1 MVSIITGDIVRSQ
14 SVSDPSV
21 WMDPLKEVFLSLG
34 ESPKDWQVYRGDS
47 FQLEV
52 ATEQSLRIAIVIKS
66 IIKKLNIKKL
76 DVRLAIG
83 VGQEEENRNNV
94 ISESSGD
101 AFVYSGTL
109 LDELKD
115 ENVHLGIRTP
125 WKGVNDELNMMFSL
139 ALVIMNSWTS
149 KTAEVSELLFR
160 IPGITQTE
168 IAEKLGI
175 AQSTVNERI
184 KRGAVHEIIQ
194 LERYYRKKFTE
205 MYTSNSAPS

>member
-1 MVSIITGDIVRSQ
+1 MVATITGDIVQSQ
-14 SVSDPSV
+14 TVTNPSI
-21 WMDPLKEVFLSLG
+21 WMDPLKDWFQKLG
-34 ESPKDWQVYRGDS
+34 ESPRDWQIYRGDS

-52 ATEQSLRIAIVIKS
+52 NSEDSLRVAIVIKS
-66 IIKKLNIKKL
+66 IIKKLNHKKL

-83 VGQEEENRNNV
+83 IGKRGYREGY

-125 WKGVNDELNMMFSL
+125 WDNINKELNMMFKL
-139 ALVIMNSWTS
+139 ALVIMNSWTG
-149 KTAEVSELLFR
+149 KTAEVSELLFSE
-160 IPGITQTE
+160 PGITQTD
-168 IAEKLGI
+168 IADKLGI

-184 KRGAVHEIIQ
+184 KRGSVHEIIE
-194 LERYYRKKFTE
+194 LEQYYRLKF
-205 MYTSNSAPS
+205 NNR